1 MKRAVV
7 GRVRNRGAR
16 SRRDFM
22 LARWGS
28 RECVRW
34 MMLWVVG
41 GYVVLEQ
48 SKKAIFSWGRR

>member
-22 LARWGS
+22 LASLGLGN
-28 RECVRW
+28 V
-34 MMLWVVG
+34 
-41 GYVVLEQ
+41 
-48 SKKAIFSWGRR
+48 